1 MMFMISY
8 INTNDDPQAQAR
20 FDGAVQMI
28 KPWAN
33 ALSKNSV
40 WIVRSPKSASQLR
53 DELKA
58 VINKEDRLFVAR
70 ISRHWAGTGM
80 NTSFPEWMMSQ
91 DFGTF
96 ADVEQG
102 GKKS

>member
-8 INTNDDPQAQAR
+8 INMQDDPAAQTR
-20 FDGAVQMI
+20 FDTAIQMI
-28 KPWAN
+28 RPWAN
-33 ALSKNSV
+33 ALAKNGV
-40 WIVRSPKSASQLR
+40 WIVKSPQSASQLR
-53 DELKA
+53 DQLKA
-58 VINKEDRLFVAR
+58 FINPGDRLFVAR

-80 NTSFPEWMMSQ
+80 NASFPEWMMGQ

-102 GKKS
+102 TGNN